1 MTMNELYLSKGYYN
15 LCMAIL
21 KQAGK
26 DAKIKKYEYDVD
38 WFFNNS
44 YVIDLCRNYIE
55 LYRDREVELY
65 KFKKEYL
72 RG

>member
-1 MTMNELYLSKGYYN
+1 MNELYLSKGYYN

-21 KQAGK
+21 KQAKK
-26 DAKIKKYEYDVD
+26 DAKSKKNKYDVD

-44 YVIDLCRNYIE
+44 YVFDLCKSYIE
-55 LYRDREVELY
+55 LYRNKEVKLY
-65 KFKKEYL
+65 KLKKEYL

>member
-1 MTMNELYLSKGYYN
+1 MYYVSFSCDN
-15 LCMAIL
+15 HFYEMLFN
-21 KQAGK
+21 
-26 DAKIKKYEYDVD
+26 KKYELEVD

-44 YVIDLCRNYIE
+44 YVFDLCKNYIK
-55 LYRDREVELY
+55 LYRSKEVELY